1 MATLDFV
8 YDIVE
13 KLNDDNIDYLIIAVQ
28 HNNEDSKAD
37 IIYNMG
43 DERTPACVSET
54 IDRFQEEVIAK
65 YNSDDDDFNI
75 DDSDTPESA

>member
-13 KLNDDNIDYLIIAVQ
+13 KLNDENIDYLIIAVQ
-28 HNNEDSKAD
+28 HNSQDSKAD
-37 IIYNMG
+37 ILYNMS
-43 DERTPACVSET
+43 DERTPQCVSET
-54 IDRFQEEVIAK
+54 LDRFHDEVISK
-65 YNSDDDDFNI
+65 YNNDDDDFDA